1 MYTIF
6 GLYASAIGI
15 TIVFVTLVAIVLV
28 IEVIKRKFI
37 KKEILHI
44 KTRSS
49 KLKIIAATAAV
60 FASMNVIP
68 TPRRSVLDVEVK
80 SNWEAVARMESLR
93 ILEEMER

>member
-15 TIVFVTLVAIVLV
+15 TIVFVTLIAIVIL

-37 KKEILHI
+37 EKEILHV

-49 KLKIIAATAAV
+49 KLKIVAATAAI
-60 FASMNVIP
+60 FASMDIIP
-68 TPRRSVLDVEVK
+68 TPRRSVKDIEVK

-93 ILEEMER
+93 ILEDMER

>member
-15 TIVFVTLVAIVLV
+15 TIVFVTLIAIVIV

-37 KKEILHI
+37 EKEVLHI

-60 FASMNVIP
+60 FASMDVIP
-68 TPRRSVLDVEVK
+68 APRRSVIDMEAK
-80 SNWEAVARMESLR
+80 SNWEAVARIESLR
-93 ILEEMER
+93 ILEDMER